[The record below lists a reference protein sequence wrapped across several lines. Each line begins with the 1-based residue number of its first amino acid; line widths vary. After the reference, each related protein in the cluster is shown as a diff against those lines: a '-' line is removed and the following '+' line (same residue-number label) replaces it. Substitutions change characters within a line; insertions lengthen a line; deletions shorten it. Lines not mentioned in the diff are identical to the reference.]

1 MARFVFRVRNNNGI
15 TNSGVIEANDMA
27 EASRLLHQQGNVII
41 SLYEQ
46 TSSTTEASQED
57 SKKVRARHEEIIF
70 FANQLAVMVETGVS
84 LPDAL
89 DCIVQQAE
97 REEFRNVVIDI
108 SNQVKGGVEFSTAL
122 SKYPKIFNKLFIS
135 MVKASEASGT
145 MGKMLQRI
153 AHYLDEQYR
162 IRRQVKGA
170 VAYPIGL
177 LCFCVTVVVIMI
189 VFILPR
195 FEKIYASKGAVLP
208 LPTRILLGI
217 SNGLVNNWSAVLAV
231 LILITAGIY
240 FYLQSPNGKMM
251 LDRIKINLPV
261 LGKMFRKRI
270 LERSFQTLSTI
281 VDSGVGLL
289 DALEITA
296 EVSGNIFYADIW
308 RKVAAKVKEGSSLSE
323 ELSKYPLIPPS
334 VSQMISAGER
344 TGKLGAV
351 LDRLAKFCQQ
361 ELEIAIKTTT
371 NFIEPAMIMIMG
383 VVVGGVAIAM
393 LLPIFSIS
401 RVVAQ

>member
-57 SKKVRARHEEIIF
+57 FKKVRARHEEIIF

-89 DCIVQQAE
+89 DCIAQQAE
-97 REEFRNVVIDI
+97 REEFRNVVTDI

-177 LCFCVTVVVIMI
+177 LCFCVTVVVIML

-240 FYLQSPNGKMM
+240 FYLESPSGKMM

-323 ELSKYPLIPPS
+323 ELSKYPLIPPN

-383 VVVGGVAIAM
+383 VVVGSVAIAM
-393 LLPIFSIS
+393 LLPILSIS